1 MQVCNLPDSIIS
13 DEPVV
18 RLPGSLFFICLPDL
32 CYNARGKEKR
42 SRIKRQEGSLDM
54 YIQSYL
60 EKENGTAVIQVV
72 MTAEELDRAVHEE
85 YEKKKDQYEIR
96 GFEKGQA
103 PFEKALE
110 VYGETALYQNV
121 INAMVGPV
129 YEFGVA
135 ETGVKTI
142 GRPVYEDVSV
152 TPEKEMVFTFSV
164 SLYPEVTLG
173 QYRGLKARKETAA
186 VTEEDI
192 MRAIAEE
199 QAENGNTVEVTD
211 RPARLGDTVMID
223 FEGFL
228 DGVPFDGGKAEGYP
242 LELGS
247 HSFVPGF
254 EEQLVGMN
262 IGESKD
268 INITFPANYTPDLA
282 GKDVVFK
289 IKLHKILAREETPLE
304 ISEEYKASVR
314 AALERKMQEEAM
326 DNFHKAILGQAME
339 NMEVALTERL
349 IRENAEAMIR
359 DYAGRMGMDP
369 STPYEQIRQMMGI
382 DEDSLKEKIYPAA
395 EEQIRLDLL
404 INAIIREEEIA
415 AEEEA
420 VADFAA
426 RMAGG
431 YGVSLEE
438 IRNHYDEEALKRLCK
453 KDIAL
458 TIILESATEL

>member
-1 MQVCNLPDSIIS
+1 
-13 DEPVV
+13 
-18 RLPGSLFFICLPDL
+18 
-32 CYNARGKEKR
+32 
-42 SRIKRQEGSLDM
+42 M

-85 YEKKKDQYEIR
+85 YEKKKDLYEIK

-103 PFEKALE
+103 PFEKVLE
-110 VYGETALYQNV
+110 VYGETAMYQNV

-192 MRAIAEE
+192 MQAIAEE

-268 INITFPANYTPDLA
+268 IDISFPANYTPDLA

-382 DEDSLKEKIYPAA
+382 DEDALKEKIYPAA

>member
-1 MQVCNLPDSIIS
+1 
-13 DEPVV
+13 
-18 RLPGSLFFICLPDL
+18 
-32 CYNARGKEKR
+32 
-42 SRIKRQEGSLDM
+42 M

-85 YEKKKDQYEIR
+85 YEKKKDLYEIK

-103 PFEKALE
+103 PFEKVLE

-192 MRAIAEE
+192 MQAIAEE

-211 RPARLGDTVMID
+211 RPARLGDTVIID

-268 INITFPANYTPDLA
+268 IDITFPTNYTPDLA
-282 GKDVVFK
+282 GKAVVFK
-289 IKLHKILAREETPLE
+289 IKLHKIMAQEETPLE

-382 DEDSLKEKIYPAA
+382 DEDALKEKIYPAA

>member
-1 MQVCNLPDSIIS
+1 
-13 DEPVV
+13 
-18 RLPGSLFFICLPDL
+18 
-32 CYNARGKEKR
+32 
-42 SRIKRQEGSLDM
+42 M

-85 YEKKKDQYEIR
+85 YEKKKDLYEIK

-103 PFEKALE
+103 PFEKVLE

-382 DEDSLKEKIYPAA
+382 DEDVLKEKIYPAA

>member
-1 MQVCNLPDSIIS
+1 
-13 DEPVV
+13 
-18 RLPGSLFFICLPDL
+18 
-32 CYNARGKEKR
+32 
-42 SRIKRQEGSLDM
+42 
-54 YIQSYL
+54 
-60 EKENGTAVIQVV
+60 
-72 MTAEELDRAVHEE
+72 VHEE
-85 YEKKKDQYEIR
+85 YEKKKDLYEIK

-103 PFEKALE
+103 PFEKVLE

-211 RPARLGDTVMID
+211 RPARLGDTVIID

-382 DEDSLKEKIYPAA
+382 DEDALKEKIYPAA

>member
-1 MQVCNLPDSIIS
+1 
-13 DEPVV
+13 
-18 RLPGSLFFICLPDL
+18 
-32 CYNARGKEKR
+32 
-42 SRIKRQEGSLDM
+42 M

-85 YEKKKDQYEIR
+85 YEKKKDLYEIK

-103 PFEKALE
+103 PFEKVLE

-211 RPARLGDTVMID
+211 RPARLGDTVIID

-228 DGVPFDGGKAEGYP
+228 EGVPFDGGKAEGYP

-382 DEDSLKEKIYPAA
+382 DEDALKEKIYPAA

>member
-1 MQVCNLPDSIIS
+1 
-13 DEPVV
+13 
-18 RLPGSLFFICLPDL
+18 
-32 CYNARGKEKR
+32 
-42 SRIKRQEGSLDM
+42 M

-103 PFEKALE
+103 PFEKELE

-211 RPARLGDTVMID
+211 RPARLGDTVIID

-228 DGVPFDGGKAEGYP
+228 DEVPFDGGKAEGYP

-382 DEDSLKEKIYPAA
+382 DEDALKEKIYPAA

>member
-1 MQVCNLPDSIIS
+1 
-13 DEPVV
+13 
-18 RLPGSLFFICLPDL
+18 
-32 CYNARGKEKR
+32 
-42 SRIKRQEGSLDM
+42 M

-85 YEKKKDQYEIR
+85 YEKKKDLYEIK

-103 PFEKALE
+103 PFEKVLE

-211 RPARLGDTVMID
+211 RPARLGDTVIID

-382 DEDSLKEKIYPAA
+382 DEDALKEKIYPAA

-458 TIILESATEL
+458 TIILDSATEL

>member
-1 MQVCNLPDSIIS
+1 
-13 DEPVV
+13 
-18 RLPGSLFFICLPDL
+18 
-32 CYNARGKEKR
+32 
-42 SRIKRQEGSLDM
+42 M

-135 ETGVKTI
+135 ETGVKII

>member
-1 MQVCNLPDSIIS
+1 
-13 DEPVV
+13 
-18 RLPGSLFFICLPDL
+18 
-32 CYNARGKEKR
+32 
-42 SRIKRQEGSLDM
+42 M

-85 YEKKKDQYEIR
+85 YEKKKDLYEIK

-103 PFEKALE
+103 PFEKVLE

-211 RPARLGDTVMID
+211 RPARLGDTVIID

-382 DEDSLKEKIYPAA
+382 DEDALKEKIYPAA

>member
-1 MQVCNLPDSIIS
+1 
-13 DEPVV
+13 
-18 RLPGSLFFICLPDL
+18 
-32 CYNARGKEKR
+32 
-42 SRIKRQEGSLDM
+42 M

-85 YEKKKDQYEIR
+85 YEKKKDLYEIK

-103 PFEKALE
+103 PFEKVLE

-262 IGESKD
+262 IGESRE

-382 DEDSLKEKIYPAA
+382 DEDALKEKIYPAA

-458 TIILESATEL
+458 TIILDSATEL

>member
-1 MQVCNLPDSIIS
+1 
-13 DEPVV
+13 
-18 RLPGSLFFICLPDL
+18 
-32 CYNARGKEKR
+32 
-42 SRIKRQEGSLDM
+42 M

-85 YEKKKDQYEIR
+85 YEKKKDLYEIK

-103 PFEKALE
+103 PFEKVLE

-211 RPARLGDTVMID
+211 RPARLGDTVIID

-228 DGVPFDGGKAEGYP
+228 DEVPFDGGKAEGYP

-382 DEDSLKEKIYPAA
+382 DEDALKEKIYPAA

>member
-1 MQVCNLPDSIIS
+1 
-13 DEPVV
+13 
-18 RLPGSLFFICLPDL
+18 
-32 CYNARGKEKR
+32 
-42 SRIKRQEGSLDM
+42 M

-85 YEKKKDQYEIR
+85 YEKKKDLYEIK

-103 PFEKALE
+103 PFEKVLE

-152 TPEKEMVFTFSV
+152 TPEKEMLFTFSV

-211 RPARLGDTVMID
+211 RPARLGDTVIID

-228 DGVPFDGGKAEGYP
+228 DEVPFDGGKAEGYP

-289 IKLHKILAREETPLE
+289 IKLHKILAWEETPLE

-359 DYAGRMGMDP
+359 DYAGRMGLDP

-382 DEDSLKEKIYPAA
+382 DEDALKEKIYPAA

>member
-1 MQVCNLPDSIIS
+1 
-13 DEPVV
+13 
-18 RLPGSLFFICLPDL
+18 
-32 CYNARGKEKR
+32 
-42 SRIKRQEGSLDM
+42 M

-103 PFEKALE
+103 PFEKTLE

-211 RPARLGDTVMID
+211 RPARLGDTVIID

-382 DEDSLKEKIYPAA
+382 DEDALKEKIYPAA

>member
-1 MQVCNLPDSIIS
+1 
-13 DEPVV
+13 
-18 RLPGSLFFICLPDL
+18 
-32 CYNARGKEKR
+32 
-42 SRIKRQEGSLDM
+42 M

-85 YEKKKDQYEIR
+85 YEKKKDLYEIK

-103 PFEKALE
+103 PFEKVLE

-211 RPARLGDTVMID
+211 RPARLGDTVIID

-262 IGESKD
+262 IGESRE

-382 DEDSLKEKIYPAA
+382 DEDALKEKIYPAA

>member
-1 MQVCNLPDSIIS
+1 
-13 DEPVV
+13 
-18 RLPGSLFFICLPDL
+18 
-32 CYNARGKEKR
+32 
-42 SRIKRQEGSLDM
+42 M

-85 YEKKKDQYEIR
+85 YEKKKDLYEIK

-103 PFEKALE
+103 PFEKVLE

-192 MRAIAEE
+192 MQAIAEE

-211 RPARLGDTVMID
+211 RPARLGDTVIID

-254 EEQLVGMN
+254 EEQLAGMN

-268 INITFPANYTPDLA
+268 IDITFPANYTPDLA
-282 GKDVVFK
+282 GKAVVFK
-289 IKLHKILAREETPLE
+289 IKLHKIMAREETPLE

-382 DEDSLKEKIYPAA
+382 DEDALKEKIYPAA

>member
-1 MQVCNLPDSIIS
+1 
-13 DEPVV
+13 
-18 RLPGSLFFICLPDL
+18 
-32 CYNARGKEKR
+32 
-42 SRIKRQEGSLDM
+42 M

-85 YEKKKDQYEIR
+85 YEKKKDLYEIK

-103 PFEKALE
+103 PFEKVLE

-228 DGVPFDGGKAEGYP
+228 EGVPFDGGKAEGYP

-382 DEDSLKEKIYPAA
+382 DEDALKEKIYPAA

>member
-1 MQVCNLPDSIIS
+1 
-13 DEPVV
+13 
-18 RLPGSLFFICLPDL
+18 
-32 CYNARGKEKR
+32 
-42 SRIKRQEGSLDM
+42 M

-85 YEKKKDQYEIR
+85 YEKKKDLYEIK

-103 PFEKALE
+103 PFEKVLE

-382 DEDSLKEKIYPAA
+382 DEDALKEKIYPAA

>member
-1 MQVCNLPDSIIS
+1 
-13 DEPVV
+13 
-18 RLPGSLFFICLPDL
+18 
-32 CYNARGKEKR
+32 
-42 SRIKRQEGSLDM
+42 M

-85 YEKKKDQYEIR
+85 YEKKKDLYEIK

-103 PFEKALE
+103 PFEKVLE

-211 RPARLGDTVMID
+211 RPARLGDTVIID

-228 DGVPFDGGKAEGYP
+228 DEVPFDGGKAEGYP

-382 DEDSLKEKIYPAA
+382 DEDALKEKIYPAA

-404 INAIIREEEIA
+404 INAIIREAEIA

>member
-1 MQVCNLPDSIIS
+1 
-13 DEPVV
+13 
-18 RLPGSLFFICLPDL
+18 
-32 CYNARGKEKR
+32 
-42 SRIKRQEGSLDM
+42 
-54 YIQSYL
+54 
-60 EKENGTAVIQVV
+60 
-72 MTAEELDRAVHEE
+72 
-85 YEKKKDQYEIR
+85 
-96 GFEKGQA
+96 
-103 PFEKALE
+103 
-110 VYGETALYQNV
+110 
-121 INAMVGPV
+121 MVGPV

-382 DEDSLKEKIYPAA
+382 DEDALKEKIYPGA

>member
-1 MQVCNLPDSIIS
+1 
-13 DEPVV
+13 
-18 RLPGSLFFICLPDL
+18 
-32 CYNARGKEKR
+32 
-42 SRIKRQEGSLDM
+42 M

-85 YEKKKDQYEIR
+85 YEKKKDLYEIK

-103 PFEKALE
+103 PFEKVLE

-192 MRAIAEE
+192 MQAIAEE

-211 RPARLGDTVMID
+211 RPARLGDTVIID

-268 INITFPANYTPDLA
+268 IDITFPTNYTPELA
-282 GKDVVFK
+282 GKAVVFK
-289 IKLHKILAREETPLE
+289 IKLHKIMAQEETPLE

-359 DYAGRMGMDP
+359 DYAGRMGLDP

-382 DEDSLKEKIYPAA
+382 DEDALKEKIYPAA

>member
-1 MQVCNLPDSIIS
+1 
-13 DEPVV
+13 
-18 RLPGSLFFICLPDL
+18 
-32 CYNARGKEKR
+32 
-42 SRIKRQEGSLDM
+42 M

-85 YEKKKDQYEIR
+85 YEKKKDLYEIK

-103 PFEKALE
+103 PFEKVLE

-192 MRAIAEE
+192 MQAIAEE

-211 RPARLGDTVMID
+211 RPARLGDTVIID

-382 DEDSLKEKIYPAA
+382 DEDALKEKIYPAA

-458 TIILESATEL
+458 TIILDSATEL

>member
-1 MQVCNLPDSIIS
+1 
-13 DEPVV
+13 
-18 RLPGSLFFICLPDL
+18 
-32 CYNARGKEKR
+32 
-42 SRIKRQEGSLDM
+42 M

-85 YEKKKDQYEIR
+85 YEKKKDLYEIK

-103 PFEKALE
+103 PFEKVLE

-192 MRAIAEE
+192 MQAIAEE

-268 INITFPANYTPDLA
+268 IDITFPANYTPDLA

-382 DEDSLKEKIYPAA
+382 DEDALKEKIYPAA

>member
-1 MQVCNLPDSIIS
+1 
-13 DEPVV
+13 
-18 RLPGSLFFICLPDL
+18 
-32 CYNARGKEKR
+32 
-42 SRIKRQEGSLDM
+42 M

-85 YEKKKDQYEIR
+85 YEKKKDLYEIK

-103 PFEKALE
+103 PFEKVLE

-262 IGESKD
+262 IGESRE

-382 DEDSLKEKIYPAA
+382 DEDALKEKIYPAA

>member
-1 MQVCNLPDSIIS
+1 
-13 DEPVV
+13 
-18 RLPGSLFFICLPDL
+18 
-32 CYNARGKEKR
+32 
-42 SRIKRQEGSLDM
+42 M

-211 RPARLGDTVMID
+211 RPARLGDTVIID

-268 INITFPANYTPDLA
+268 IDITFPTNYTPELA
-282 GKDVVFK
+282 GKAVVFK
-289 IKLHKILAREETPLE
+289 IKLHKIMAQEETPLE

-314 AALERKMQEEAM
+314 AALERKMQEKAM

-382 DEDSLKEKIYPAA
+382 DEDALKEKIYPAA

>member
-1 MQVCNLPDSIIS
+1 
-13 DEPVV
+13 
-18 RLPGSLFFICLPDL
+18 
-32 CYNARGKEKR
+32 
-42 SRIKRQEGSLDM
+42 M

-85 YEKKKDQYEIR
+85 YEKKKDLYEIK

-103 PFEKALE
+103 PFEKVLE

-228 DGVPFDGGKAEGYP
+228 DEVPFDGGKAEGYP

-382 DEDSLKEKIYPAA
+382 DEDALKEKIYPAA

>member
-1 MQVCNLPDSIIS
+1 
-13 DEPVV
+13 
-18 RLPGSLFFICLPDL
+18 
-32 CYNARGKEKR
+32 
-42 SRIKRQEGSLDM
+42 M

-85 YEKKKDQYEIR
+85 YEKKKDLYEIK

-103 PFEKALE
+103 PFEKVLE

-211 RPARLGDTVMID
+211 RPARLGDTVIID

-228 DGVPFDGGKAEGYP
+228 DEVPFDGGKAEGYP

>member
-1 MQVCNLPDSIIS
+1 
-13 DEPVV
+13 
-18 RLPGSLFFICLPDL
+18 
-32 CYNARGKEKR
+32 
-42 SRIKRQEGSLDM
+42 M

-85 YEKKKDQYEIR
+85 YEKKKDLYEIK

-103 PFEKALE
+103 PFEKVLE

-268 INITFPANYTPDLA
+268 IDITFPANYTPDLA

-382 DEDSLKEKIYPAA
+382 DEDALKEKIYPAA

>member
-1 MQVCNLPDSIIS
+1 
-13 DEPVV
+13 
-18 RLPGSLFFICLPDL
+18 
-32 CYNARGKEKR
+32 
-42 SRIKRQEGSLDM
+42 M

-85 YEKKKDQYEIR
+85 YEKKKDLYEIK

-103 PFEKALE
+103 PFEKVLE

-211 RPARLGDTVMID
+211 RPARLGDTVIID

-268 INITFPANYTPDLA
+268 IDITFPANYTPDLA

-382 DEDSLKEKIYPAA
+382 DEDALKEKIYPAA

>member
-1 MQVCNLPDSIIS
+1 
-13 DEPVV
+13 
-18 RLPGSLFFICLPDL
+18 
-32 CYNARGKEKR
+32 
-42 SRIKRQEGSLDM
+42 M

-85 YEKKKDQYEIR
+85 YEKKKDLYEIK

-103 PFEKALE
+103 PFEKVLE

-192 MRAIAEE
+192 MQAIAEE

-211 RPARLGDTVMID
+211 RPARLGDTVIID

-228 DGVPFDGGKAEGYP
+228 DEVPFDGGKGEGYP

-268 INITFPANYTPDLA
+268 IDITFPANYTPDLA

-382 DEDSLKEKIYPAA
+382 DEDALKEKIYPAA

>member
-1 MQVCNLPDSIIS
+1 MGLVTVSFG
-13 DEPVV
+13 E
-18 RLPGSLFFICLPDL
+18 
-32 CYNARGKEKR
+32 
-42 SRIKRQEGSLDM
+42 QE
-54 YIQSYL
+54 
-60 EKENGTAVIQVV
+60 T
-72 MTAEELDRAVHEE
+72 
-85 YEKKKDQYEIR
+85 
-96 GFEKGQA
+96 F
-103 PFEKALE
+103 ALE

-382 DEDSLKEKIYPAA
+382 DEDALKEKIYPAA

>member
-1 MQVCNLPDSIIS
+1 
-13 DEPVV
+13 
-18 RLPGSLFFICLPDL
+18 
-32 CYNARGKEKR
+32 
-42 SRIKRQEGSLDM
+42 M

-85 YEKKKDQYEIR
+85 YEKKKDLYEIK

-103 PFEKALE
+103 PFEKVLE

-192 MRAIAEE
+192 MQAIAEE

-211 RPARLGDTVMID
+211 RPARLGDTVIID

-268 INITFPANYTPDLA
+268 IDITFPANYTPDLA

-382 DEDSLKEKIYPAA
+382 DEDALKEKIYPAA

>member
-1 MQVCNLPDSIIS
+1 
-13 DEPVV
+13 
-18 RLPGSLFFICLPDL
+18 
-32 CYNARGKEKR
+32 
-42 SRIKRQEGSLDM
+42 
-54 YIQSYL
+54 
-60 EKENGTAVIQVV
+60 
-72 MTAEELDRAVHEE
+72 
-85 YEKKKDQYEIR
+85 
-96 GFEKGQA
+96 
-103 PFEKALE
+103 
-110 VYGETALYQNV
+110 
-121 INAMVGPV
+121 
-129 YEFGVA
+129 
-135 ETGVKTI
+135 
-142 GRPVYEDVSV
+142 
-152 TPEKEMVFTFSV
+152 MVFTFSV

-382 DEDSLKEKIYPAA
+382 DEDALKEKIYPAA